1 MSAVTI
7 TGFAAFMPQETG
19 IACVSVIT
27 ASAEQTLTTP
37 VAVKKQAYSNKIE
50 LGVKNINSFS
60 SQTTFE
66 VYVNG
71 NYVKTYNWQS
81 LKKKNLIEITDD
93 GNLYLNA
100 SKTYT
105 IIVRAVNGDSISDS
119 SPLSVKTAAKTYYTI
134 NKNVQLYTFKNGKF
148 AKSSK
153 TKKSVAVSGTLTT
166 AKNNRVAGKSK
177 TVGAASYVLL
187 KEGNCKGK
195 YVKVGKGVSR
205 TPERKAKIKTAV
217 DYAAS
222 MNGGRYVWGGTRYKA
237 TDCCGLTMQAYKKAG
252 VNMTNSVYA
261 QAKMGK
267 AVSMKNIQAGD
278 LIICN
283 NYGHVAMYIGGGKIV
298 HAMNT
303 YYGIRIQPIS
313 RIKYCGKINT
323 IRRIL

>member
-1 MSAVTI
+1 M
-7 TGFAAFMPQETG
+7 
-19 IACVSVIT
+19 
-27 ASAEQTLTTP
+27 
-37 VAVKKQAYSNKIE
+37 
-50 LGVKNINSFS
+50 
-60 SQTTFE
+60 
-66 VYVNG
+66 
-71 NYVKTYNWQS
+71 
-81 LKKKNLIEITDD
+81 
-93 GNLYLNA
+93 
-100 SKTYT
+100 
-105 IIVRAVNGDSISDS
+105 
-119 SPLSVKTAAKTYYTI
+119 
-134 NKNVQLYTFKNGKF
+134 
-148 AKSSK
+148 
-153 TKKSVAVSGTLTT
+153 
-166 AKNNRVAGKSK
+166 
-177 TVGAASYVLL
+177 GAASYVLL
-187 KEGNCKGK
+187 KEGNYKGK

>member
-1 MSAVTI
+1 MSAVTM

-19 IACVSVIT
+19 TACVNVIT

-37 VAVKKQAYSNKIE
+37 VAIKKQAYSNKIE

-66 VYVNG
+66 IYVNG

-100 SKTYT
+100 FKTYT

-166 AKNNRVAGKSK
+166 AKNKRVAGKSK

-187 KEGNCKGK
+187 KEGNYKGK

-267 AVSMKNIQAGD
+267 AVSMRNIQAGD

>member
-1 MSAVTI
+1 MSAVTM

-19 IACVSVIT
+19 IACVNVIT

-37 VAVKKQAYSNKIE
+37 IAVKKQAYSNKIE

-66 VYVNG
+66 IYVNG

-153 TKKSVAVSGTLTT
+153 TKKSVAVSGALTT
-166 AKNNRVAGKSK
+166 AKNKSVAGKSK

-187 KEGNCKGK
+187 KEGNYKGK

>member
-1 MSAVTI
+1 
-7 TGFAAFMPQETG
+7 MPQETG
-19 IACVSVIT
+19 IACVNVIT
-27 ASAEQTLTTP
+27 ASAERTLTTP

-66 VYVNG
+66 IYVNG

-134 NKNVQLYTFKNGKF
+134 NKNVQLFTFKNGKV

-166 AKNNRVAGKSK
+166 AKNKRVAGKSK

-187 KEGNCKGK
+187 KEGDYKGK

>member
-1 MSAVTI
+1 MSAMTM

-19 IACVSVIT
+19 TACVNVIT

-50 LGVKNINSFS
+50 IGVKNINSFS

-66 VYVNG
+66 IYVNDS
-71 NYVKTYNWQS
+71 YVKTYNWQS

-105 IIVRAVNGDSISDS
+105 ITVRAVNGDSISDS
-119 SPLSVKTAAKTYYTI
+119 SSLSVKTAAKTYYNI

-166 AKNNRVAGKSK
+166 AKNKRVAGQRK

-187 KEGNCKGK
+187 NEGDYKGK

-222 MNGGRYVWGGTRYKA
+222 MNGGRYVSGGTRYKA

-252 VNMTNSVYA
+252 INMTNSVYA

-313 RIKYCGKINT
+313 KIKYCGKINT

>member
-1 MSAVTI
+1 MSAVTM

-19 IACVSVIT
+19 IACVNVIT

-37 VAVKKQAYSNKIE
+37 IAVKKQAYSNKIE

-66 VYVNG
+66 IYVNG

-153 TKKSVAVSGTLTT
+153 TKKSVAVSGALTT
-166 AKNNRVAGKSK
+166 AKNKSVAGKSK

-187 KEGNCKGK
+187 KEGNYKGK

-267 AVSMKNIQAGD
+267 AVSMMNIQAGD

>member
-19 IACVSVIT
+19 IACVNVIT

-37 VAVKKQAYSNKIE
+37 IAVKKQAYSNKIE

-66 VYVNG
+66 IYVNG

-153 TKKSVAVSGTLTT
+153 TKKSVAVSGALTT
-166 AKNNRVAGKSK
+166 AKNKSVAGKSK

-187 KEGNCKGK
+187 KEGNYKGK

>member
-1 MSAVTI
+1 MSAVTM

-19 IACVSVIT
+19 IACVNVIT
-27 ASAEQTLTTP
+27 ASAEQTITTP
-37 VAVKKQAYSNKIE
+37 VAVKKQVYSNKIE

-66 VYVNG
+66 IYVNG

-81 LKKKNLIEITDD
+81 LKKKNLIGITDD

-153 TKKSVAVSGTLTT
+153 TKKSVAVSGALTT
-166 AKNNRVAGKSK
+166 AKNKSVAGKSK

-187 KEGNCKGK
+187 KEGNYKGK

>member
-1 MSAVTI
+1 MSAVTM

-19 IACVSVIT
+19 IACVNVIT
-27 ASAEQTLTTP
+27 ASAERTLTTP

-66 VYVNG
+66 IYVNG

-134 NKNVQLYTFKNGKF
+134 NKNVQLFTFKNGKV

-166 AKNNRVAGKSK
+166 AKNKRVAGKSK

-187 KEGNCKGK
+187 KEGDYKGK

>member
-1 MSAVTI
+1 MSAVTM

-19 IACVSVIT
+19 IACVNVIT

-66 VYVNG
+66 IYVNG

-81 LKKKNLIEITDD
+81 LKKKNLIEITND

-166 AKNNRVAGKSK
+166 AKNKSVAGKSK

-187 KEGNCKGK
+187 KEGNYKGK

-267 AVSMKNIQAGD
+267 AVSMRNIQAGD

-313 RIKYCGKINT
+313 RIEYCGKINT